1 MPKPSQVVGIDIG
14 TTKVCALVVK
24 ICDDAPLEVLGL
36 GLATSRGVQNGVITD
51 LDAATEAVASALDK
65 AERLSGYHINSA
77 LLGIAGG
84 HITCSQAR
92 GSISLPNGGEIG
104 PSELQRVLT
113 AARETELPAQREIL
127 HVLPRQYVVD
137 GNGGVQDPT
146 GMSGFR
152 LDVDTHVVTAH
163 VGAVQNA
170 LKVLSRVGLQADEL
184 VLQPLASAHA
194 VLSAAERDL
203 GVVLIDIGGGTTDVA
218 VFIEDAPWHTSVL
231 PLGGNTITDDLAIVL
246 GVPTETAERLKVDVA
261 DAAPVPTTIS
271 SALPGTGNTIKVENF
286 ENGGYKAV
294 SRELVH
300 EVTISRLSEI
310 LSMVLA
316 EIRRSGYDD
325 MLPAGAVLTGGGA
338 QLRGMTERA
347 SAVLG
352 MPVRIGYPVETTGLS
367 EAVQS
372 PAFATSV
379 GLPIWRGRSLA
390 KSSRLRRNPSSR
402 KDPSGRLVGWLREFL
417 P

>member
-24 ICDDAPLEVLGL
+24 VCDDAPLEVLGL

-84 HITCSQAR
+84 HITCSQTR

-246 GVPTETAERLKVDVA
+246 GVPTETAERLKVEVA
-261 DAAPVPTTIS
+261 DAAPVPTTVS

-286 ENGGYKAV
+286 ENGGYKTV

-338 QLRGMTERA
+338 QLRGMIERA

-390 KSSRLRRNPSSR
+390 RSSRLRRNPSSR